1 MPLIEEG
8 FTFLTAALSLGLA
21 LPLFLASCHLRV
33 LSNAAAVEEEE
44 EELVLV
50 LL

>member
-1 MPLIEEG
+1 VPLIEEG
-8 FTFLTAALSLGLA
+8 FTFLTAFPLA
-21 LPLFLASCHLRV
+21 LALFLASCHL

>member
-8 FTFLTAALSLGLA
+8 FTFLTALTLA
-21 LPLFLASCHLRV
+21 LELFLASCH

-44 EELVLV
+44 EEPVLV

>member
-8 FTFLTAALSLGLA
+8 FTFLTAFKLA
-21 LPLFLASCHLRV
+21 LALALFLASCHL